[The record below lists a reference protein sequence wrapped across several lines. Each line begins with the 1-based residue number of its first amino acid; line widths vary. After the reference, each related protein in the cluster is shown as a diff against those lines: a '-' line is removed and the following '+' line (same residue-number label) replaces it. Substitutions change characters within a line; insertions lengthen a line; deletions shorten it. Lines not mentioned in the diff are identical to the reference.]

1 MSTKNNKSEKV
12 DMMVAYI
19 LNLGYHF
26 VSTLENDFFYI
37 WDEHT
42 GLYKP
47 DGEGIIARELV
58 KEFRGEASISTI
70 KEVVNQIKY
79 MKVIPADYMDAK
91 NLLGVRNGVIDIHTR
106 EFFPTSPDNYI
117 TRCINVEYKNS
128 PTVCLKIDKFLRSI
142 VAKEDVELM
151 YELIAYCLYNG
162 YPLQNF
168 FILYGTG
175 RNGKSVF
182 LKLLTTFLGDENVSN
197 LDINT
202 ILTDQFATCD
212 LYMKMANVYGDLSD
226 KALNETGMLK
236 DLTGDA
242 KVRARQLY
250 SKSFTFWNT
259 CKLIYA
265 CNRIP
270 KVKDNTDAFH
280 RRVIIIDF
288 PNQFDGK
295 DANPRILDDLTDATE
310 FSGLLNICLEKID
323 KILESGFTYTQDI
336 NKRRRMYAYRSD
348 SFESFLEEDIFE
360 FIPNDNT
367 IKLNKADVFKEYMDF
382 CQRKKFTPDTEKG
395 FWKRW
400 WNSVYGTSEK
410 RVMVEGVSIRYI
422 IGVGL
427 NQIKKQQGEK
437 DE

>member
-1 MSTKNNKSEKV
+1 MSANNKTEKV
-12 DMMVAYI
+12 NMMVGYI
-19 LNLGYHF
+19 LNLGHHF
-26 VSTLENDFFYI
+26 VSTLENNFFYI
-37 WDEHT
+37 WDAET

-47 DGEGIIARELV
+47 EAEVIIARELV
-58 KEFRGEASISTI
+58 KEFTADASISTI
-70 KEVVNQIKY
+70 REVVNQIKY
-79 MKVIPADYMDAK
+79 LKVIPAEYMDAN
-91 NLLGVRNGVIDIHTR
+91 NLLGVKNGAIDIHTR
-106 EFFPTSPDNYI
+106 EFYPKSPDNYI
-117 TRCINVEYKNS
+117 TRCINVEYQTT
-128 PTVCLKIDKFLRSI
+128 PTTCLKIDKFIKSI

-182 LKLLTTFLGDENVSN
+182 LKLLTTFLGDGNVSN

-295 DANPRILDDLTDATE
+295 DANPKILEDLIDATE
-310 FSGLLNICLEKID
+310 FTGLLNICLEKID
-323 KILESGFTYTQDI
+323 KLLESGFSYTTDI
-336 NKRRRMYAYRSD
+336 NKRRKMYSYRSD
-348 SFESFLEEDIFE
+348 SFDSFIEEEPFE
-360 FIPNDNT
+360 FFPNDGT
-367 IKLNKADVFKEYMDF
+367 VKMRKEDVFKTYQDF
-382 CQRKKFTPDTEKG
+382 CNEKKFTPENEKG

-400 WNSVYGTSEK
+400 WNTVYGTIEK
-410 RVMVEGVSIRYI
+410 RITAEGVTIRYI
-422 IGVGL
+422 QGVAL
-427 NQIKKQQGEK
+427 NVKKGVTNE
-437 DE
+437 EHN